1 MALAQDSL
9 IVYKCKGRKHAKRA
23 ISLSD
28 RSKVEVCPVAMDTS
42 KRHSF
47 CIESDGV
54 KHFLAAASVEE
65 KEMWLMAIKHRAV
78 GSRHSSRYGGSTVS
92 DSRLMSSTSSIHSI
106 DVDTSGGSYIDS
118 IISKKAKDAGIE
130 MLVDVERML
139 SAGEA
144 PVAEAAVAIARVL
157 ECGEEPSMR
166 SRAAKAL
173 GVLASSS
180 PVIAAAA
187 LPFALVTERE
197 PDVRAAVAIAIGAAG
212 KAAMGSSGRCALE
225 RATAADK
232 SMKVRS
238 AAEQALSMAGWLEVA
253 R

>member
-1 MALAQDSL
+1 MT
-9 IVYKCKGRKHAKRA
+9 G
-23 ISLSD
+23 
-28 RSKVEVCPVAMDTS
+28 
-42 KRHSF
+42 
-47 CIESDGV
+47 
-54 KHFLAAASVEE
+54 
-65 KEMWLMAIKHRAV
+65 
-78 GSRHSSRYGGSTVS
+78 S
-92 DSRLMSSTSSIHSI
+92 DSRLVNSTAS
-106 DVDTSGGSYIDS
+106 GSYIDS
-118 IISKKAKDAGIE
+118 IISKKAEDAGIE

-144 PVAEAAVAIARVL
+144 PVAEAAVRVLERVL
-157 ECGEEPSMR
+157 ECGEEPSTR

-225 RATAADK
+225 RAAAADK